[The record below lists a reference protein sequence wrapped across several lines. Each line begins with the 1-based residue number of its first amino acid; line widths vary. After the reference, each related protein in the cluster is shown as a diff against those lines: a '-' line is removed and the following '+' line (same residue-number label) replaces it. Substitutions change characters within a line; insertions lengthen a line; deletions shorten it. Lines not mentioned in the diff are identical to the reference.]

1 MTEQSLI
8 GSKEERRHRIG
19 GSDFGS
25 VLDVNPYKSRFELI
39 LNKAGVL
46 YDVFTGNEF
55 TKRGEELE
63 DTIIKMFEDATGF
76 KVTDQQKEFVKESEN
91 DNLDL
96 VVHIDGFI
104 HSENAVFEAKTSDYK
119 SKAWD
124 EGIPEYYKAQLE
136 LNMYLSGADKSY
148 IAVAKCKDDDVIDFK
163 YFVHYPELTEGEIL
177 GACEAFSED
186 VRKAKEKYGVINN
199 GLLVQNDTIDDMVS
213 ELEELKEQISQIN
226 KSIKPLEEKK
236 KNIEKE
242 LKEMIGINSGLESS
256 LYRVILGNRVYQPSN
271 DYSVSRGVLR
281 VEYKGE

>member
-1 MTEQSLI
+1 MTEQALI

-25 VLDVNPYKSRFELI
+25 VLDINPYKSRFELI

-76 KVTDQQKEFVKESEN
+76 KVTDQQKEYTKQKEN
-91 DNLDL
+91 CLDL
-96 VVHIDGFI
+96 VVHLDGFI

-119 SKAWD
+119 SKAWE
-124 EGIPEYYKAQLE
+124 EGIPAYYKAQLE

-148 IAVAKCKDDDVIDFK
+148 IAVAKCKDDDVIDFQ
-163 YFVHYPELTEGEIL
+163 YFEYQPEMTEWEIL
-177 GACEAFSED
+177 GACEAFSEE

-199 GLLVQNDTIDDMVS
+199 GLLVQNDSINDMVS

-226 KSIKPLEEKK
+226 KSIKPLEDRKK
-236 KNIEKE
+236 AIEKE

-256 LYRVILGNRVYQPSN
+256 LYRVVLGNRVYQPSM
-271 DYSVSRGVLR
+271 DYSVSRANLR
-281 VEYKGE
+281 VEYKEK

>member
-8 GSKEERRHRIG
+8 GTKEERRHRIG

-25 VLDVNPYKSRFELI
+25 VLDINPYKSRFELV

-46 YDVFTGNEF
+46 YDFFTGNEY

-63 DTIIKMFEDATGF
+63 DTIIKMFEDATNL

-91 DNLDL
+91 GNLDL

-119 SKAWD
+119 SNAWE
-124 EGIPEYYKAQLE
+124 EGIPEYYKAQLS

-148 IAVAKCKDDDVIDFK
+148 IAVAKCKNDDVIDFQ
-163 YFVHYPELTEGEIL
+163 YFEYFPEMTEGEIL

-186 VRKAKEKYGVINN
+186 VRKAKLKYGVINN
-199 GLLVQNDTIDDMVS
+199 GLLVQNNNIDDMVS
-213 ELEELKEQISQIN
+213 ELEELKQKISETN
-226 KSIKPLEEKK
+226 RSLKPYEDRKK
-236 KNIEKE
+236 QIEKE
-242 LKEMIGINSGLESS
+242 LKEMIGINSGVESS
-256 LYRVILGNRVYQPSN
+256 LYRVVLGNRIYQPSS
-271 DYSVSRGVLR
+271 DYSVSRASLR
-281 VEYKGE
+281 VEYKEN

>member
-8 GSKEERRHRIG
+8 GTKEERRHRIG

-25 VLDVNPYKSRFELI
+25 VLDINPYKSRFELI

-46 YDVFTGNEF
+46 YDVFTGNEY

-63 DTIIKMFEDATGF
+63 DTIIKMFEDATNL
-76 KVTDQQKEFVKESEN
+76 KVTDQQKEFVRESGN

-119 SKAWD
+119 SKAWE

-136 LNMYLSGADKSY
+136 LNMFLSGADKSY

-163 YFVHYPELTEGEIL
+163 YFKYLPEMDEGEIL
-177 GACEAFSED
+177 AACEAFSED

-199 GLLVQNDTIDDMVS
+199 GLLVQNDSINDMVS

-226 KSIKPLEEKK
+226 KSIKPLEDKK
-236 KNIEKE
+236 KSIEKE
-242 LKEMIGINSGLESS
+242 LKEMIGINSGIESS
-256 LYRVILGNRVYQPSN
+256 LYRVVLGNRVYQPST
-271 DYSVSRGVLR
+271 DYSVSRANLR
-281 VEYKGE
+281 IEYKGE